1 MLTKEILKKLAPR
14 AKEEIL
20 DGIVEYQHLLEEYD
34 ITPGN
39 RVQMFLAQLA
49 HESAGFKTTVEYAS
63 GRAYEGRKDLG
74 NTQPGDGVRYKGRGL
89 IQLTGRHNY
98 TLYSKLVEIDIVNNP
113 ELVAEFP
120 LALEV
125 SVLYWSRNKLNAL
138 ADKGDFERITR
149 RINGGLNGY
158 EDRQRYLRIAKELNL

>member
-20 DGIVEYQHLLEEYD
+20 DGIIQYQYLLEEYD
-34 ITPGN
+34 ITTGN

-49 HESAGFKTTVEYAS
+49 HESAGFRTTEEYAS
-63 GRAYEGRKDLG
+63 GRAYEGRQDLG
-74 NTQPGDGVRYKGRGL
+74 NVNAGDGVKFKGRGL

-98 TLYSKLVEIDIVNNP
+98 RMYGKLVEEDLENNP
-113 ELVAEFP
+113 ELVKEFP

-125 SVLYWSRNKLNAL
+125 SVLYWSRNKLNKL
-138 ADKGDFERITR
+138 ADKGDFEKITR

-158 EDRQRYLRIAKELNL
+158 EDRLRYLRIAQELDL